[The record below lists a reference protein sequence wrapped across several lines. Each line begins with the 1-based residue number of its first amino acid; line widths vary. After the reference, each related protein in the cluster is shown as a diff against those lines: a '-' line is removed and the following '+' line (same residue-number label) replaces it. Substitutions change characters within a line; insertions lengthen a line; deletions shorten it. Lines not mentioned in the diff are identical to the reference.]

1 MMAPLDKCEATDSAA
16 VAPAARKDSRESAS
30 VPGVEPDSAQP
41 MMLTYHEVWPK
52 SSAYLYSVTSSQLE
66 AHLQLIQ
73 AVRNACNSE
82 VRVPRVTF
90 DDGHIS
96 THQYALGLLEK
107 YSLPA
112 IFFVTAGF
120 VESRQEIMRW
130 PELREV
136 VSQGH
141 EVQSH
146 GWSHAH
152 LTQCTDSELSNELE
166 RSKRTLEDRL
176 GVAVDALSFPGGR
189 WNARVLAACARTGYR
204 RVYASQPWLRRREGE
219 GLELRGRLMVRRTTE
234 VRQLE
239 ELFRG
244 DSGAMLC
251 LRARNALGVTAKF
264 FLGDRG
270 YLRLWR
276 TLARKQGG
284 QNDGASAR

>member
-1 MMAPLDKCEATDSAA
+1 MAPLDKCEAMDSAA
-16 VAPAARKDSRESAS
+16 APAASKSSRESAPA
-30 VPGVEPDSAQP
+30 PGVEPDSGQA
-41 MMLTYHEVWPK
+41 MILTYHEVWPK
-52 SSAYLYSVTSSQLE
+52 SSAYLYSVTTSRLE
-66 AHLQLIQ
+66 AHLELIQ
-73 AVRNACNSE
+73 AIRNAGSSEE

-96 THQYALGLLEK
+96 AYQHALRLLEK

-112 IFFVTAGF
+112 VFFVTAGS
-120 VESRQEIMRW
+120 VEARQEIMGW

-136 VSQGH
+136 VSLGH

-152 LTQCTDSELSNELE
+152 LTQCTDAELSNELE

-176 GVAVDALSFPGGR
+176 GIAVDALSFPGGR

-219 GLELRGRLMVRRTTE
+219 GLELRGRLMVRRTME
-234 VRQLE
+234 VRHLE

-244 DSGAMLC
+244 SSFAMLR
-251 LRARNALGVTAKF
+251 LRARNALGVSAKL
-264 FLGDRG
+264 FLGDYG

-276 TLARKQGG
+276 ALARKQER
-284 QNDGASAR
+284 QNDRASSG